1 MSSESMHEGVAISV
15 RYVGKCYN
23 IYGRPQ
29 DRLKQTLWRGR
40 RQFYKE
46 FWALR
51 NVSFDV
57 RQGESVALIGR
68 NGSGK
73 STVLQIVAST
83 LAPTEGEVRIRG
95 RVAALLELGSG
106 INTEFTGRENVFM
119 QGAVYGYSP
128 GEMAARFDEIAA
140 FADIGEFI
148 NQPVKTYSS
157 GMFVRLAFAVQALLD
172 RDILLVDE
180 ALAVG
185 DASFQRRCYRRIDE
199 LKERGGSVLF
209 VTHSLEVVRSMCE
222 RAVYLE
228 HGRVKVQGEASE
240 VCDAYLADLLAE
252 QVSESKPPSTVGA
265 AEAGS
270 AGETPE
276 ATVLDRF
283 TAGGGAG
290 KTVQGNRKV
299 DLLWAELDHAGPQS
313 GSLVEGDM
321 VRVQARFRANE
332 TVSEVLFGVLIRD
345 RYGVDVFGFSAKSD
359 EIGLPS
365 AVSAG
370 TVLDFEATL
379 KCDLRADT
387 YFVTV
392 GVQAEEFS
400 DILYYGHD
408 ILKFTLEAPP
418 GTTVPLIGGLARLR
432 HSASAHVH
440 PVQAQDR

>member
-15 RYVGKCYN
+15 RNVGKCYN

-148 NQPVKTYSS
+148 NQPVKGFPGPRRLKAEKNNFPLSPFS
-157 GMFVRLAFAVQALLD
+157 G
-172 RDILLVDE
+172 
-180 ALAVG
+180 
-185 DASFQRRCYRRIDE
+185 
-199 LKERGGSVLF
+199 
-209 VTHSLEVVRSMCE
+209 
-222 RAVYLE
+222 
-228 HGRVKVQGEASE
+228 
-240 VCDAYLADLLAE
+240 
-252 QVSESKPPSTVGA
+252 
-265 AEAGS
+265 
-270 AGETPE
+270 
-276 ATVLDRF
+276 
-283 TAGGGAG
+283 
-290 KTVQGNRKV
+290 RK
-299 DLLWAELDHAGPQS
+299 
-313 GSLVEGDM
+313 
-321 VRVQARFRANE
+321 
-332 TVSEVLFGVLIRD
+332 
-345 RYGVDVFGFSAKSD
+345 
-359 EIGLPS
+359 
-365 AVSAG
+365 
-370 TVLDFEATL
+370 
-379 KCDLRADT
+379 
-387 YFVTV
+387 
-392 GVQAEEFS
+392 
-400 DILYYGHD
+400 
-408 ILKFTLEAPP
+408 
-418 GTTVPLIGGLARLR
+418 
-432 HSASAHVH
+432 
-440 PVQAQDR
+440 